1 MVNITFNGKKLSV
14 EEGMTILQVAQ
25 QERVHIPTLCY
36 HPLLEPYAACR
47 ICVVEVTKDGENK
60 IVSSCNTKV
69 EEGTEINTDSESVV
83 SARKMNLELLMA
95 RAPAAKAVQELAAEM
110 GIEKTR
116 FPIEDPERK
125 CILCGLCV
133 RVCEDVVGAHVLT
146 YEDRGFERKVTT
158 AFNMPS
164 EKCIECGACAYFCP
178 TEAIKVEDFKG
189 REVLHSELTLGP
201 TTAIRIPFMQ
211 STPNVPFIDKDNCIH
226 FKTNECKLCEKV
238 CEPNAINH
246 DMQDTIKE
254 VDVGSAI
261 IATGFE
267 LLDCSGMQQYGYGRL
282 DNVITSMEFEHLCHA
297 SGTTGG
303 KILLKDGR
311 EPKSVAILHC
321 IGSRDEN
328 YMKYCSRVCC
338 MYAMKIAH
346 LIHEKVDAEVYEFYI
361 DIRAF
366 GKGYEEF
373 YNRMQQEGTHFV
385 RGKAAEVTNVSLIPE
400 EENRLIVRAE
410 DTAVN
415 MIRRIPV
422 DLVVLCPAIVPRKD
436 SEEIAKLFGLCPT
449 PDGFLK
455 EQHPKLA
462 PVSTDA
468 DGIFLAGTCQSPKDI
483 PDTVAQGAG
492 AAGAVMSLGD
502 EVAIEPIFSE
512 IDDEICVGCKI
523 CIGVC
528 PYDAISYVEDEK
540 VSSIEETLCKGC
552 GACVAACPSGAADQ
566 NCFANDQL
574 EAEVSGALIVF

>member
-1 MVNITFNGKKLSV
+1 MINITLNGKKLSV

-25 QERVHIPTLCY
+25 QERIDIPTLCY

-47 ICVVEVTKDGENK
+47 MCVVEVKGDSKSELKT
-60 IVSSCNTKV
+60 SCNTKV
-69 EEGTEINTDSESVV
+69 QEGMVIETDSERTLN
-83 SARKMNLELLMA
+83 ARRLNIELLMA
-95 RAPAAKAVQELAAEM
+95 RAPAAKVIQEMAAQM
-110 GIEKTR
+110 GIEKTP
-116 FPIEDPERK
+116 FPIENPEAK
-125 CILCGLCV
+125 CILCGMCV

-146 YEDRGFERKVTT
+146 FEERGFERKVTT
-158 AFNMPS
+158 AFNVPS

-178 TEAIKVEDFKG
+178 TEAIRIEDFRG

-226 FKTNECKLCEKV
+226 FKTDKCKLCEMV
-238 CEPNAINH
+238 CEPEAINH
-246 DMQDTIKE
+246 DVEDTFKE
-254 VDVGSAI
+254 IEVGSAVL
-261 IATGFE
+261 ATGYE
-267 LLDCSGMQQYGYGRL
+267 LLDCSNMPQYGYGRL
-282 DNVITSMEFEHLCHA
+282 DNVITSLEFEHLCHA
-297 SGTTGG
+297 SGPTGG

-311 EPKSVAILHC
+311 EPKGVAILHC

-338 MYAMKIAH
+338 MYAMKMAH
-346 LIHEKVDAEVYEFYI
+346 LVHEKVDAEVYEFYI

-373 YNRMQQEGTHFV
+373 YNRMQKEGTHFI
-385 RGKAAEVTNVSLIPE
+385 RGKAAEVTSAALIPE
-400 EENRLIVRAE
+400 EENKLIVRAE
-410 DTAVN
+410 DTTVN

-422 DLVVLCPAIVPRKD
+422 DLVILCPAIVARKD
-436 SEEIAKLFGLCPT
+436 SEKIMKLFGLCST
-449 PDGFLK
+449 PDGFFK
-455 EQHPKLA
+455 EQHPKLG

-468 DGIFLAGTCQSPKDI
+468 DGIFLAGACQGPKDI

-502 EVAIEPIFSE
+502 EVAIEPIFSA
-512 IDDEICVGCKI
+512 IDEEICVGCKI

-528 PYDAISYVEDEK
+528 PYDAISYVEDK
-540 VSSIEETLCKGC
+540 KISSIEETLCKGC

-566 NCFANDQL
+566 NCFTNSQI
-574 EAEVSGALIVF
+574 EAEVSGALF

>member
-1 MVNITFNGKKLSV
+1 MIKITLNGKKLSV
-14 EEGMTILQVAQ
+14 EEGMTIIQVAQ
-25 QERVHIPTLCY
+25 QERIDIPTLCY

-47 ICVVEVTKDGENK
+47 MCVVEIRGDSKSELKT
-60 IVSSCNTKV
+60 SCNTKV
-69 EEGTEINTDSESVV
+69 QEGMVIETDSEMVV
-83 SARKMNLELLMA
+83 NARRLNLELLMA
-95 RAPAAKAVQELAAEM
+95 RAPAAKVIQELAVQM
-110 GIEKTR
+110 GIEKTP
-116 FPIEDPERK
+116 FPIEDPEEK
-125 CILCGLCV
+125 CILCGMCV
-133 RVCEDVVGAHVLT
+133 RVCEDVVGAYVLT
-146 YEDRGFERKVTT
+146 FEERGFERKVTT

-211 STPNVPFIDKDNCIH
+211 STPNIPFIDKDSCIH
-226 FKTNECKLCEKV
+226 FKTEQCKLCEKV
-238 CEPNAINH
+238 CEPEAISH
-246 DMQDTIKE
+246 AIEDTFEEIE
-254 VDVGSAI
+254 VGTAI
-261 IATGFE
+261 LATGYE
-267 LLDCSGMQQYGYGRL
+267 LLDTSNMQQFGYGRY
-282 DNVITSMEFEHLCHA
+282 DNVITSLEFEHLCHA
-297 SGTTGG
+297 SGPTGG

-328 YMKYCSRVCC
+328 YKNYCSRVCC
-338 MYAMKIAH
+338 MYAMKMAH
-346 LIHEKVDAEVYEFYI
+346 LVHEKVEAEVYEFYI

-373 YNRMQQEGTHFV
+373 YNRMQKEGTHFI
-385 RGKAAEVTNVSLIPE
+385 RGKAAEVTTAALIPE
-400 EENRLIVRAE
+400 EENKLIVRAE
-410 DTAVN
+410 DTTVN

-422 DLVVLCPAIVPRKD
+422 DLVILCPAIVPRKD
-436 SEEIAKLFGLCPT
+436 SEEIAKLFGLCPS
-449 PDGFLK
+449 PDGFFK

-468 DGIFLAGTCQSPKDI
+468 DGIFLAGACQSPKDI

-528 PYDAISYVEDEK
+528 PYEAISFLEEK
-540 VSSIEETLCKGC
+540 KISSIEETLCKGC

-566 NCFANDQL
+566 NCFTNIQI
-574 EAEVSGALIVF
+574 EAEVSGALF